1 MHFEVLDNRELT
13 PSTMEISVYQ
23 VLSGSNS
30 SADDVSYRMDGE
42 FTLKGLPPVHLNG
55 IMAPSDSMTGAIA
68 SAIYVDDEFSRL
80 YSNAVEQP
88 EVTGLRLRMEEIPER
103 RTAVL
108 EGARLGQTEARA
120 GDTLD
125 VEATLHPYQ
134 AEARVERMKVKLPD
148 SLTPGPLRIVVSD
161 GATLDR
167 LMSPGASAMGLG
179 VQQPMALADVVTQM
193 NRLHANDRIYV
204 TLLDHAAQA
213 ELETEALPSLPIS
226 MANVLE
232 PLRTAQKMRLTGES
246 VIEAGSMD
254 TGYAVSGLQVLT
266 LDVH

>member
-1 MHFEVLDNRELT
+1 
-13 PSTMEISVYQ
+13 
-23 VLSGSNS
+23 
-30 SADDVSYRMDGE
+30 
-42 FTLKGLPPVHLNG
+42 
-55 IMAPSDSMTGAIA
+55 
-68 SAIYVDDEFSRL
+68 
-80 YSNAVEQP
+80 
-88 EVTGLRLRMEEIPER
+88 
-103 RTAVL
+103 
-108 EGARLGQTEARA
+108 
-120 GDTLD
+120 
-125 VEATLHPYQ
+125 
-134 AEARVERMKVKLPD
+134 
-148 SLTPGPLRIVVSD
+148 LTPGPLRIVVSD